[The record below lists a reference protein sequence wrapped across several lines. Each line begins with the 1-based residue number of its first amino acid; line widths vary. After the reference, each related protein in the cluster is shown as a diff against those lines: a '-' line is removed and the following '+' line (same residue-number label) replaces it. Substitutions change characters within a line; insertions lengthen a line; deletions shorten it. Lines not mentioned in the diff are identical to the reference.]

1 MVAELKPATGIGR
14 FLPDAKVSGMK
25 VLVALGA
32 EREEAGEA
40 ALPPQAKPIAML
52 VERSAYAPPAS
63 SRIIGLTGTMVIF
76 AVVLAGFFL
85 VIDQAISVKSP
96 SAPTV
101 VELLPLAS
109 PPETPPKEKEAQ
121 RPVEKKTRP
130 SEPPK
135 VQPIERTIVPIPA
148 VSEPQPVD
156 MPKKPDPAPRREETA
171 ALKTTPAPPAP
182 QLSSNA
188 PDTWEGQVLAQLNK
202 HRRYPRMAMARRQQ
216 GVPYIRFVMDR
227 EGKVLSSRLER
238 SSGFPDLDREAVSLP
253 KRASPLPRP
262 PIHRDGETL
271 ELVVPV
277 EFFMK

>member
-1 MVAELKPATGIGR
+1 M
-14 FLPDAKVSGMK
+14 
-25 VLVALGA
+25 
-32 EREEAGEA
+32 EAGES
-40 ALPPQAKPIAML
+40 ALRAQAEPNAMPA
-52 VERSAYAPPAS
+52 ERSTYAPAAS
-63 SRIIGLTGTMVIF
+63 SRIIGLTGTIGIF

-85 VIDQAISVKSP
+85 TIDWMAMPMQPP

-109 PPETPPKEKEAQ
+109 PPETPPKEKQA
-121 RPVEKKTRP
+121 PSPIEKMTRP
-130 SEPPK
+130 LDRPK
-135 VQPIERTIVPIPA
+135 TQPIEQTIVPIPA
-148 VSEPQPVD
+148 VSAPQPAG
-156 MPKKPDPAPRREETA
+156 MPKTPDPAPRREETA
-171 ALKTTPAPPAP
+171 APKTAPAPPAS
-182 QLSSNA
+182 QASSNA
-188 PDTWEGQVLAQLNK
+188 PDTWEERVLAQLNS

-227 EGKVLSSRLER
+227 EGKVRSSRLER

-262 PIHRDGETL
+262 PVDRDGETL